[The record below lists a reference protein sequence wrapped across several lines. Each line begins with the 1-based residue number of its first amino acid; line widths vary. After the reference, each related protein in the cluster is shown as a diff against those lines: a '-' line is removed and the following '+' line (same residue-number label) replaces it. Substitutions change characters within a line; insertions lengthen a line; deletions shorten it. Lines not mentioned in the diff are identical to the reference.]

1 MGGWGNM
8 KTISVRLP
16 EPTYQLL
23 QKRAQE
29 TGIPP
34 AVLCRA
40 WIRAELSN
48 FRDPLHPEVLD
59 ELTDHQVQRS
69 G

>member
-1 MGGWGNM
+1 M

-16 EPTYQLL
+16 EPTYELI

-40 WIRAELSN
+40 WIRAGVSDMG
-48 FRDPLHPEVLD
+48 RPLQGSVLERLGHWD
-59 ELTDHQVQRS
+59 EGT
-69 G
+69 GGAA